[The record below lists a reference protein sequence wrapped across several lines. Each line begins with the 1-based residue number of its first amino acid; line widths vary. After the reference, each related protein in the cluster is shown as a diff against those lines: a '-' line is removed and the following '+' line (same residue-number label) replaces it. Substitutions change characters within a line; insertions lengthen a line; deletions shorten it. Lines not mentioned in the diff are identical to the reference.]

1 MPTLPFTSAE
11 IQAALEFVG
20 ISEGLNTV
28 SKQTLVAAVNEI
40 LKKTT
45 DNAKGIYDAKN
56 EMGSLTGL
64 NTTDKSSLVG
74 AINELFQYAGDGKS
88 AIAAAIT
95 GMGVIA
101 AESETWTS
109 LAEKITQ
116 IKTGITPLISNGG
129 NVVPTGSYASS
140 TYYNTDFGVLV
151 SYSTDGKV
159 IVTMKGGT
167 STAYEN
173 INFALGTAPGGVE
186 IVTNSTSYDTAD
198 PAGNIYSCV
207 LTGIE
212 SPVEMSI
219 AMDGVNSTYDYVTC
233 TITLTEV

>member
-1 MPTLPFTSAE
+1 MPTLPFTAAE
-11 IQAALEFVG
+11 IQAAIEFIG

-28 SKQTLVAAVNEI
+28 
-40 LKKTT
+40 
-45 DNAKGIYDAKN
+45 
-56 EMGSLTGL
+56 
-64 NTTDKSSLVG
+64 DKSSLVG

-95 GMGVIA
+95 GMGVSA

-129 NVVPTGSYASS
+129 NVVPTGSYAGSA
-140 TYYNTDFGVLV
+140 YYNTDFGVLV
-151 SYSTDGKV
+151 SYSSDGKV

-167 STAYEN
+167 YTAYEN
-173 INFALGTAPGGVE
+173 INFALGTAPSGVE
-186 IVTNSTSYDTAD
+186 IVNNSTSYDTSD
-198 PAGNIYSCV
+198 PVGNIYSCV

-212 SPVEMSI
+212 SPVEMSMEMNG
-219 AMDGVNSTYDYVTC
+219 ANSTYDYVTC
-233 TITLTEV
+233 KITLTEV